1 MNNAIYPGSFDPITN
16 GHLDIIRRASKLYDN
31 LFIAVSNDS
40 SIKSKLFTVQDRMDL
55 VHSATKDIDNVKIID
70 FDCLIVDLCKKYQS
84 NIIIRGLRALSDY
97 DFEFKMA
104 LMNRSLN
111 DEIVT
116 LFMMPHE
123 RYTHISSSL
132 IKEVASHGGDI
143 SKYVPSF
150 VNKALGEIVGYK
162 ANFSITSSWITLTPK
177 GSKSQMHSHKNSFWL
192 SLIHISEPTRPY

>member
-1 MNNAIYPGSFDPITN
+1 MMNNAIYPGSFDPITN

-40 SIKSKLFTVQDRMDL
+40 SIKSKLFTVQDRIDL
-55 VHSATKDIDNVKIID
+55 VYSATKDIDNVKIID

-84 NIIIRGLRALSDY
+84 NVIIRGLRALSDY

-111 DEIVT
+111 DQIVT

-150 VNKALGEIVGYK
+150 VNKALGEAFEK
-162 ANFSITSSWITLTPK
+162 
-177 GSKSQMHSHKNSFWL
+177 
-192 SLIHISEPTRPY
+192 

>member
-1 MNNAIYPGSFDPITN
+1 MMNNAIYPGSFDPITN

-40 SIKSKLFTVQDRMDL
+40 SIKSKLFTVQDRIDL
-55 VHSATKDIDNVKIID
+55 VYSATKDIDNVKIID

-84 NIIIRGLRALSDY
+84 NVIIRGLRALSDY

-150 VNKALGEIVGYK
+150 VNKALGK
-162 ANFSITSSWITLTPK
+162 AFEK
-177 GSKSQMHSHKNSFWL
+177 
-192 SLIHISEPTRPY
+192 

>member
-16 GHLDIIRRASKLYDN
+16 GHLDIIRRASKLYDK

-40 SIKSKLFTVQDRMDL
+40 SIKSKLFTVQDRIDL

-123 RYTHISSSL
+123 RYTHIRSSL

-150 VNKALGEIVGYK
+150 VNKALGEAFEK
-162 ANFSITSSWITLTPK
+162 
-177 GSKSQMHSHKNSFWL
+177 
-192 SLIHISEPTRPY
+192 

>member
-16 GHLDIIRRASKLYDN
+16 GHLDIIRRASKLYEN

-40 SIKSKLFTVQDRMDL
+40 SIKSKLFTVQNRIDL

-84 NIIIRGLRALSDY
+84 NVIIRGLRALSDY

-104 LMNRSLN
+104 LMNRSL
-111 DEIVT
+111 DDDIVT

-143 SKYVPSF
+143 SQYVPSL
-150 VNKALGEIVGYK
+150 VNKALGEAFEK
-162 ANFSITSSWITLTPK
+162 
-177 GSKSQMHSHKNSFWL
+177 
-192 SLIHISEPTRPY
+192 

>member
-55 VHSATKDIDNVKIID
+55 VYSATKDIDNVKIID

-150 VNKALGEIVGYK
+150 VNKALGEAFEK
-162 ANFSITSSWITLTPK
+162 
-177 GSKSQMHSHKNSFWL
+177 
-192 SLIHISEPTRPY
+192 

>member
-16 GHLDIIRRASKLYDN
+16 GHLDILNRASKLYER
-31 LFIAVSNDS
+31 LYLAISNDNS
-40 SIKSKLFTVQDRMDL
+40 EKSKLFSIEDRMKL
-55 VHSATKDIDNVKIID
+55 AKESVESIPNIKIIS
-70 FDCLIVDLCKKYQS
+70 FNCLIVDLCDKHDC
-84 NIIIRGLRALSDY
+84 NVIIRGLRALSDY

-111 DEIVT
+111 DNITT

-143 SKYVPSF
+143 SEYVPLS
-150 VNKALGEIVGYK
+150 VHTALEKAFGK
-162 ANFSITSSWITLTPK
+162 
-177 GSKSQMHSHKNSFWL
+177 
-192 SLIHISEPTRPY
+192 

>member
-16 GHLDIIRRASKLYDN
+16 GHLDIIRRASKLYDK

-40 SIKSKLFTVQDRMDL
+40 SIKSKLFSVQSRIDL
-55 VHSATKDIDNVKIID
+55 VHSATKDIDSIEIID
-70 FDCLIVDLCKKYQS
+70 FDCLIVDLCKKYKS
-84 NIIIRGLRALSDY
+84 NVIIRGLRALSDY

-104 LMNRSLN
+104 LMNRSL
-111 DEIVT
+111 DDDIVT

-143 SKYVPSF
+143 SQYVPSL
-150 VNKALGEIVGYK
+150 VNKALGEAFEK
-162 ANFSITSSWITLTPK
+162 
-177 GSKSQMHSHKNSFWL
+177 
-192 SLIHISEPTRPY
+192 

>member
-16 GHLDIIRRASKLYDN
+16 GHLDIIRRASKLYDK

-40 SIKSKLFTVQDRMDL
+40 SIKSKLFSVQSRIDL
-55 VHSATKDIDNVKIID
+55 VHSATKDIDSIEIID
-70 FDCLIVDLCKKYQS
+70 FDCLIVDLCKKYKS
-84 NIIIRGLRALSDY
+84 NVIIRGLRALSDY

-104 LMNRSLN
+104 LMNRSL
-111 DEIVT
+111 DDDIVT

-143 SKYVPSF
+143 SQYVPSF
-150 VNKALGEIVGYK
+150 VNKALGEAFEK
-162 ANFSITSSWITLTPK
+162 
-177 GSKSQMHSHKNSFWL
+177 
-192 SLIHISEPTRPY
+192 

>member
-40 SIKSKLFTVQDRMDL
+40 SIKSKLFTVQDRIDL
-55 VHSATKDIDNVKIID
+55 VYSATKDIDNVKIID

-84 NIIIRGLRALSDY
+84 NVIIRGLRALSDY

-150 VNKALGEIVGYK
+150 VNKALGEAFEK
-162 ANFSITSSWITLTPK
+162 
-177 GSKSQMHSHKNSFWL
+177 
-192 SLIHISEPTRPY
+192 